1 MFLALVFT
9 STAQT
14 VIKMERQGNSFFVP
28 CKVNGVPMKMIFD
41 TGAEEVSMSLSEA
54 IFMMKNGY
62 LSNEDFGETAYYGVA
77 SGDVGEVVFFD

>member
-1 MFLALVFT
+1 
-9 STAQT
+9 
-14 VIKMERQGNSFFVP
+14 
-28 CKVNGVPMKMIFD
+28 MKMIFD